1 MNSEQVKT
9 GHTQPYREAV
19 NSLWIGSRLSSL
31 EMLTL
36 KSFTAHGH
44 PFRLWV
50 YGDIYGHIPEG
61 VELCDATAIIPA
73 GEVFA
78 KNNADPGCG
87 GIGKGSFGA
96 PFSDLFRYRLL
107 YLHGGWW
114 TDMDVCLLKPL
125 PSGLEWFFRNHN
137 KLRVIGNVMRCPP
150 ASSLMAKTYDEVK
163 KRCGPDT
170 TDWLLPNRILNHHI
184 MNEGLAEHIQ
194 SGISNNDVWNET
206 SRMMRR
212 NVCIPEAWL
221 FIHWQNEELRVRK
234 IEKDFFINNSVLG
247 RQMTHHGILAE
258 NISAAAK
265 ACYRFKL
272 GRSGNYYKRIFSYI

>member
-1 MNSEQVKT
+1 MNNEQVTTAYAQTK
-9 GHTQPYREAV
+9 PEVV
-19 NSLWIGSRLSSL
+19 NSLWIGNRLSSL
-31 EMLTL
+31 ELLTL
-36 KSFTAHGH
+36 KSFIAHGH

-50 YGDIYGHIPEG
+50 YGELTGPIPEG
-61 VELCDATAIIPA
+61 VELCDASAIIPA
-73 GEVFA
+73 GDVFA

-125 PSGLEWFFRNHN
+125 PSGVDWFFRNHN

-150 ASSLMAKTYDEVK
+150 ASSLMEKTYEEVK
-163 KRCGPDT
+163 NSCGPDT
-170 TDWLLPNRILNHHI
+170 GDWLLPNKILNRHI
-184 MNEGLAEHIQ
+184 MNEGLAEHIH
-194 SGISNNDVWNET
+194 SGVSNNDVWSET

-212 NVCIPEAWL
+212 IVPVPDAWL

-234 IEKDFFINNSVLG
+234 IDKDFFIKNSVLG
-247 RQMTHHGILAE
+247 RQMMHHDILPVD
-258 NISAAAK
+258 ISTAAK
-265 ACYRFKL
+265 ASYRFKL
-272 GRSGNYYKRIFSYI
+272 GTAGNYCRKIFS